1 MPRSDIIDRCCHAAS
16 DGKTGRI
23 EWDGSAN
30 CKLASLLICSC
41 LQSNREV
48 QKHFFFYNT
57 SIFYCDYDPVRP
69 CVVLPQGLKGRARH
83 LVVVRVRAGK
93 CIMSSQRWKYKCVSG
108 MAAVH
113 VQFLLSLTVMLA
125 SFWVFM
131 FFFLLCVHLCGS
143 QLFAQ

>member
-1 MPRSDIIDRCCHAAS
+1 MFLFAEQQRGPKA
-16 DGKTGRI
+16 
-23 EWDGSAN
+23 
-30 CKLASLLICSC
+30 
-41 LQSNREV
+41 
-48 QKHFFFYNT
+48 FFFYNT

-131 FFFLLCVHLCGS
+131 LFFLLCVHLCGS